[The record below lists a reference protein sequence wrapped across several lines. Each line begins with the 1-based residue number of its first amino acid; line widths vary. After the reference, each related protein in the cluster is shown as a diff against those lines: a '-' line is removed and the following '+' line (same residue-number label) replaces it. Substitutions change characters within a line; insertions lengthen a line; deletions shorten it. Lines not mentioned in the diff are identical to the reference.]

1 MSTVSYTATM
11 VLPMAVARSL
21 AAGLGGEL
29 RFEALPVVVHEIE
42 PGMAEVTIHFNR
54 LPPARALE
62 RLAAPILVKAG
73 LDKASFAVKRLATA
87 DWVAQSLAGLRP
99 VRTGRF
105 LVHGRHDRD
114 VARAN
119 DVTLE
124 IEAGLAFGTGHH
136 GTTIGCLAAIGRALK
151 PRTARN
157 AADIGTG
164 SGILAI
170 AVAKAAGIPV
180 LATDIDPVAV
190 DAARANCRANCV
202 PGRVRIVQA
211 AGTNHAA
218 FRTLGPF
225 DLIIANILAAPLA
238 DMAPSLFRVAAPG
251 ATLILSGLLPEH
263 MRRIVATY
271 RNIGFRLMDWLTVDG
286 WRTVIVGKPGREF
299 KRPRFVP

>member
-1 MSTVSYTATM
+1 M
-11 VLPMAVARSL
+11 
-21 AAGLGGEL
+21 
-29 RFEALPVVVHEIE
+29 
-42 PGMAEVTIHFNR
+42 
-54 LPPARALE
+54 
-62 RLAAPILVKAG
+62 
-73 LDKASFAVKRLATA
+73 
-87 DWVAQSLAGLRP
+87 
-99 VRTGRF
+99 
-105 LVHGRHDRD
+105 
-114 VARAN
+114 
-119 DVTLE
+119 
-124 IEAGLAFGTGHH
+124 
-136 GTTIGCLAAIGRALK
+136 
-151 PRTARN
+151 
-157 AADIGTG
+157 
-164 SGILAI
+164 
-170 AVAKAAGIPV
+170 AKAAGIPV

-286 WRTVIVGKPGREF
+286 WRTVIVGKPGREYSSGRDLSLEPF
-299 KRPRFVP
+299 QPTRSHSDGARAYRGYGHEIWRRNWRKIARPFWFVDWLAPNAEPI